1 VGDVV
6 AAVEIIVDVDL
17 PVAIQ
22 RIDAAI
28 EVVELFCELKRGN
41 EFGDGIEEFLE
52 RHGFAVE
59 IDEDEILP
67 GVEADGDE
75 AVVGAIEI
83 ADAVELDHAFEG
95 AVDAVGPAV
104 IGAAKLFGAAV
115 GFGDDGCGVVSTDV
129 EEGAESMVIAADDD
143 DGFAGD
149 VGGEE
154 VAFVLELVEAADGLP
169 GAGEDG
175 LFFERFDLR
184 VAVPGSGDGIGVV
197 KGIVRIVEGEEV
209 VDGLRH
215 GGFLSRNGWV
225 GEGESR
231 RGGRR

>member
-1 VGDVV
+1 M
-6 AAVEIIVDVDL
+6 
-17 PVAIQ
+17 
-22 RIDAAI
+22 
-28 EVVELFCELKRGN
+28 
-41 EFGDGIEEFLE
+41 E

-59 IDEDEILP
+59 IDEDEIFP
-67 GVEADGDE
+67 GVDADGDE

-104 IGAAKLFGAAV
+104 VGAAKLFGAAV
-115 GFGDDGCGVVSTDV
+115 GFGDDGGGVVAADV
-129 EEGAESMVIAADDD
+129 EEGAELVVVAADDD

-154 VAFVLELVEAADGLP
+154 VAGFADLVEAADDLP

-175 LFFERFDLR
+175 LFFEGFDLR
-184 VAVPGSGDGIGVV
+184 VAVPGGGDGVGVFQGIGRVV
-197 KGIVRIVEGEEV
+197 EREEV

-215 GGFLSRNGWV
+215 GRDFGAEKGNWKVKIGT
-225 GEGESR
+225 EESKCAS
-231 RGGRR
+231 